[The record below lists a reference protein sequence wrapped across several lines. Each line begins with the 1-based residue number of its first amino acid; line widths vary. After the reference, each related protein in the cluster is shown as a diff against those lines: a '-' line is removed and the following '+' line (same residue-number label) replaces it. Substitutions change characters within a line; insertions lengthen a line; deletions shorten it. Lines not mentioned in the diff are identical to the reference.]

1 MKNVKLKVRDGE
13 FIRTDSNFRNWI
25 TKDGSPGE
33 SGLGGFKAEAGRYHL
48 YISHACPWAHR
59 ALIFR
64 KLKGL
69 EELISLSIV
78 HRLDQKYHLQ

>member
-33 SGLGGFKAEAGRYHL
+33 SGLGGLREWLTNPTRLRK
-48 YISHACPWAHR
+48 CPSYWVC
-59 ALIFR
+59 L
-64 KLKGL
+64 L
-69 EELISLSIV
+69 
-78 HRLDQKYHLQ
+78 

>member
-48 YISHACPWAHR
+48 YISHACPWAHSCLLYTSPSPR
-59 ALIFR
+59 
-64 KLKGL
+64 
-69 EELISLSIV
+69 
-78 HRLDQKYHLQ
+78 DQA